1 MPNNPKI
8 HIIDYGLGNL
18 HSLGKAMN
26 YLGVKTEN
34 ISRPSDLGKT
44 DGIIIPGVGAFG
56 EGMTKLKERGF
67 VEPLLEIAS
76 AGKPILGICLGMQFF
91 FSFSSEFGMH
101 SGLNL
106 IEGQVVSLS
115 DSSKNTINN
124 ELKIP
129 HIGWKP
135 LLKRANTIDWNNTI
149 LSEIKKDEEVY
160 FVHSFMCVPDNEKYI
175 LAYAEY
181 GNSRFAAVV
190 KKGNIYGCQFHP
202 EKSRETGIK
211 ILREFVKIVI
221 ANNKEV
227 E

>member
-1 MPNNPKI
+1 MPYKPTI
-8 HIIDYGLGNL
+8 QIIDYGLGNL

-26 YLGVKTEN
+26 YLGVKAEN
-34 ISRPSDLGKT
+34 INRPSALGKT

-67 VEPLLEIAS
+67 IEPLLEIAS

-91 FSFSSEFGMH
+91 FSFSLEFGMH
-101 SGLNL
+101 RGLNL
-106 IEGQVVSLS
+106 IKGRVVPLV
-115 DSSKNTINN
+115 DSGGNPAGDK
-124 ELKIP
+124 LKIP

-135 LLKRANTIDWNNTI
+135 LLKRADAVDWNNTI
-149 LSEIKKDEEVY
+149 LSKIKKNEEVY
-160 FVHSFMCVPDNEKYI
+160 FIHSFACVPDNEKYI

-221 ANNKEV
+221 ANSKGAE
-227 E
+227 